1 MTERTPE
8 ELTEIAKKIHSGAIF
23 SSMSVHP
30 NDTHL
35 LGSIFMPLLFAGEEL
50 REAWKK
56 DTPHL
61 VFCDMSKAMPRGIN
75 GYPMFAECAFLSKTE
90 FEFVQDKL
98 KKIEEAMAAI

>member
-1 MTERTPE
+1 MNDRTPE

-23 SSMSVHP
+23 STLSVHA

-56 DTPHL
+56 EPPHL

-75 GYPMFAECAFLSKTE
+75 GYPCFAECAFLNERE
-90 FEFVQDKL
+90 FAFVRDKL